1 MRTSVPFP
9 SVPPVST
16 APLLSPDL
24 LDLELHQLRGLLG
37 AGLVHASRLPS
48 RPARTAGLARAGLVA
63 HEGPEQVLMIEGECD
78 AMGRTFHV
86 HDYHRARTGSS
97 HDGATTSRG
106 CRMINLIE
114 GPMVAK

>member
-37 AGLVHASRLPS
+37 AGLVHASRLPA
-48 RPARTAGLARAGLVA
+48 RPARVAGLARAPPPPLERRLADPV
-63 HEGPEQVLMIEGECD
+63 
-78 AMGRTFHV
+78 
-86 HDYHRARTGSS
+86 
-97 HDGATTSRG
+97 SR
-106 CRMINLIE
+106 RLWTHL
-114 GPMVAK
+114 A